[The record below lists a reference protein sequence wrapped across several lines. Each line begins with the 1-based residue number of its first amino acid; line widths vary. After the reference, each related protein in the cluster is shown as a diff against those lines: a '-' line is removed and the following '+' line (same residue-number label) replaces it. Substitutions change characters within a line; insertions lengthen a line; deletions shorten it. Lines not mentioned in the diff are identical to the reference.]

1 MPSPQYAILL
11 DGGFVTKKLYE
22 RNKRAATAD
31 DVEAECERLKV
42 LPYVM
47 DHDLLR
53 IYYYDA
59 HPSDETVDHPISKTR
74 LNLATTTRYREAQ
87 SLHDKLVMKPNVA
100 LRMGEL
106 RLAPGRWKLTPRAA
120 RDLIKA
126 PRALTD
132 ADFILDIGQ
141 KGVDMRIGLDMARL
155 ALRELVR
162 TIIVVTGDADF
173 IPACKFVRREGV
185 KVILDTMGHKGA
197 RPDLKAHAD
206 ILI

>member
-1 MPSPQYAILL
+1 MHSPQYAILL

-22 RNKRAATAD
+22 RNRRAATAD
-31 DVEAECERLKV
+31 DVEAECERLKAIPHV
-42 LPYVM
+42 AGY
-47 DHDLLR
+47 DLLR

-59 HPSDETVDHPISKTR
+59 HPSDDTVERPISKQPW
-74 LNLATTTRYREAQ
+74 NLAATPRYREAQ

-100 LRMGEL
+100 LRMGEV
-106 RLAPGRWKLTPRAA
+106 RLAPNNWKLTPKAA
-120 RDLIKA
+120 RDLMKN

-132 ADFILDIGQ
+132 GDFLLDIGQ

-155 ALRELVR
+155 ALREMVR
-162 TIIVVTGDADF
+162 AIVVVTGDADF

-185 KVILDTMGHKGA
+185 KVILDTMGHKSA

-206 ILI
+206 IVI